1 MKGILPTYYGSDE
14 EKKFEQLFTL
24 FHAPLMV
31 YTKGYIDDQSVCE
44 DIVQEVFVSLWDNR
58 DMLSSIMSVRSYLF
72 TAVRN
77 GCINHLKKK
86 GHARRHRDFVMKS
99 DLQNDSGGDAYL
111 VTELYEMLENVLSR
125 LPEAYRTVFEMNLV
139 DRQNLSDVAE
149 KLGVSLRTAKR
160 YKAATMEILRKDLKD
175 FLPSSSST
183 HLILLYIAISFATS
197 IRKQTATT
205 EYEIPPLQFTNSVIE
220 PLSGSVQVGRIVEES
235 RL

>member
-1 MKGILPTYYGSDE
+1 MSDIPSPHPDHDY
-14 EKKFEQLFTL
+14 EKRFEQLFSL
-24 FHAPLMV
+24 FHAPLMS
-31 YTKGYIDDQSVCE
+31 YARRYIDDPAVCE

-58 DMLSSIMSVRSYLF
+58 NILPSILSTRSYLV
-72 TAVRN
+72 TSVRN

-86 GHARRHRDFVMKS
+86 WHARRHRDFVLKS
-99 DLQNDSGGDAYL
+99 DLQNDTGGDVYL
-111 VTELYEMLENVLSR
+111 LSELCEMLENTLAR

-175 FLPSSSST
+175 YLPPSSST
-183 HLILLYIAISFATS
+183 HLILLIAISFTMS
-197 IRKQTATT
+197 IRKQTATM

-220 PLSGSVQVGRIVEES
+220 PLSGSVQVGRAVEEP